1 MSENNSME
9 RFLSLLPELR
19 SSSMNSTRVKVIL
32 ASRPE
37 RHIKDSLERHA
48 LEISANSNIVKGDID
63 TYVREGGLVKL
74 KKNLGLDG
82 PEELEFRKELVNRS
96 EGMFLWVCLAI
107 KEAERTRGLTTRGLG
122 SLVSSLPSG
131 LSALYDLMLKKIDI
145 ECRGKN
151 NLRLLFRD
159 SSIG

>member
-1 MSENNSME
+1 ME

-63 TYVREGGLVKL
+63 TYVREEGLVKL

-96 EGMFLWVCLAI
+96 EGMFLWVCPAI

-122 SLVSSLPSG
+122 SLVRSLPSG
-131 LSALYDLMLKKIDI
+131 LSALYDLTLKKIDI
-145 ECRGKN
+145 ECRGTN